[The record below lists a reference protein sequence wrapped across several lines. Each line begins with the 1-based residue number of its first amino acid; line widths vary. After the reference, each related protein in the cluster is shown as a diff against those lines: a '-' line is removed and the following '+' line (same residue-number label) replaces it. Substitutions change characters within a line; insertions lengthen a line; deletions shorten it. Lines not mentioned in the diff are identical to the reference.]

1 MDRSFH
7 YLLMANQAL
16 IHKKLLAGL
25 KDTDL
30 SLGQPKI
37 LEYLKGHNGSSQ
49 KDIAQGCHIE
59 AGSLTS
65 VLARME
71 DKGMIERKM
80 LNGNRR
86 SLYVFLTEKGE
97 RLQKIVEKE
106 FDFLE
111 TKAFEGISK
120 EEKIFFMDVFL
131 KIYNNINTMK

>member
-16 IHKKLLAGL
+16 IHKKLLSGL
-25 KDTDL
+25 KNTDL

-49 KDIAQGCHIE
+49 KEIAQGCHIE

-65 VLARME
+65 VLGRME

-97 RLQKIVEKE
+97 QLQETVEKE
-106 FDFLE
+106 FDLLE
-111 TKAFEGISK
+111 EKSFEGIS
-120 EEKIFFMDVFL
+120 EEEREIFMDLFFR
-131 KIYNNINTMK
+131 IYDNLSA

>member
-16 IHKKLLAGL
+16 IHKKLLSGL

-37 LEYLKGHNGSSQ
+37 LEYLKTHNGSNQ
-49 KDIAQGCHIE
+49 KDIARGCHIE

-65 VLARME
+65 VLGRME
-71 DKGMIERKM
+71 DKGMIERKT

-97 RLQKIVEKE
+97 QLQKTVAKE
-106 FDFLE
+106 FDLLE
-111 TKAFEGISK
+111 EMAFDGIS
-120 EEKIFFMDVFL
+120 EKDREAFMNVFL
-131 KIYNNINTMK
+131 KIYDNLSA